1 MANGGGRKD
10 GRMEG
15 NLEIPPCVLKDI
27 SLLGPL
33 PKKAEARCESPGA
46 YKRADFGPTVTDFWS
61 N

>member
-1 MANGGGRKD
+1 MAKRGGD
-10 GRMEG
+10 GRTDER
-15 NLEIPPCVLKDI
+15 LEIPPCVLKDI

-46 YKRADFGPTVTDFWS
+46 YKRADFGPMVTDFWS